1 MPKPVKSRRVT
12 LPRLGLR
19 CELMT
24 VTGVLWVLFG
34 AGVLSGVSDPPG
46 ELVFAKIPA
55 IIRGVLWVG
64 TGLWA
69 FVAGVVSRG
78 TSRALAALMLMPF
91 LRLVSYGLAWMWVIV
106 PGDQPGEMPGGWFFA
121 CIYAVMV
128 ALVVTMTRI
137 KPGITRDGTFLP
149 RFQRHS
155 TGGEANG

>member
-64 TGLWA
+64 TGVWA

-78 TSRALAALMLMPF
+78 TSRALAALMVMPL
-91 LRLVSYGLAWMWVIV
+91 LRLVSYGLAWGLVVV
-106 PGDQPGEMPGGWFFA
+106 PGVQPGEMPGGWFYSG
-121 CIYAVMV
+121 IYAVMV
-128 ALVVTMTRI
+128 FLVVAMVRI
-137 KPGITRDGTFLP
+137 QPGITRDGTFLP
-149 RFQRHS
+149 RFHRRS
-155 TGGEANG
+155 AGGETNG